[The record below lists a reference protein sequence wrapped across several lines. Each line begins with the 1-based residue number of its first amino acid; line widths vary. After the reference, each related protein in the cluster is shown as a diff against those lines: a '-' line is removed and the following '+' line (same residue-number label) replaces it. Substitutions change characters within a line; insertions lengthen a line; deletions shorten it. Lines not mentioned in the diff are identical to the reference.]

1 MAAEKRM
8 WVSMVLSVLVG
19 IAYIGWLA
27 WTEGWRLWVVMGA
40 LLLIAGVGGFVHMLM
55 GMARDRDGLE
65 ELAEGSA
72 ETRDRALE
80 EE

>member
-8 WVSMVLSVLVG
+8 WVSMTLSMLVG
-19 IAYIGWLA
+19 LAYLGWLA

-40 LLLIAGVGGFVHMLM
+40 MLLLALIGGFVHMVM
-55 GMARDRDGLE
+55 GLARDRDGLE
-65 ELAEGSA
+65 EGAMDQGD
-72 ETRDRALE
+72 TTDRALE